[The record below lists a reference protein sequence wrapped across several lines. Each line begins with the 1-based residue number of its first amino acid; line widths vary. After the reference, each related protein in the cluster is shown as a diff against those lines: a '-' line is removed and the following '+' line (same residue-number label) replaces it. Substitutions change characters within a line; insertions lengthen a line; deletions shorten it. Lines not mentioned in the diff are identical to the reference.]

1 MQNIL
6 KTFVVVAITL
16 LSITTLFSQT
26 ENVFTVRIGNFLSPQ
41 AADFED
47 LQPIGFLFADSLSS
61 NLYMISM
68 GVYSLRAEAESVESA
83 IKQKGFPDANVEM
96 LPVRKAGNEPVIQL
110 ATLDPTKPV
119 RWAEIF
125 KAHSN
130 ISVNLIDD
138 RLIILATGFQNQ
150 AEANQALAAI
160 KRAGFSGAF
169 PKNYQSSKLI
179 KITEF
184 ETGGFKIP
192 KPVAPAPIIETKPE
206 PTPVA
211 VAEPEPTAP
220 STPAPKIE
228 IIEPAPTPTPQISK
242 PVEHKPTTKK
252 SVVLPSRRV
261 AYPKIDGKIKRNSA
275 IELQRILKA
284 EKNYSGSLDGFYG
297 PGTTKGFDNFKSKNR
312 QWKKYVLLADL
323 WKTGSGGENISAF
336 QQAIFDSYETPSKS
350 NIVFEKNKS
359 PLATAYRAFNDFRKS
374 GPSKSV
380 NDKMNAAI
388 KRSFP
393 SKKLGNTK
401 PFDYS
406 ATYSYQDNEQ
416 LIRHLKYLHMAS
428 EEDVTVPCWI
438 FEVFP
443 KESIKIFG
451 ESSAKLKMQD
461 CTGVSD
467 WEEVKV
473 LKTLASDISL
483 DVNNKRLKRASA
495 QKAQLLLSPANL
507 TKVGKANA
515 EKWNSTLMG
524 NLAGWATRDP
534 MHAEL
539 VTVFKVAYFQSQ
551 VRLESYFIDNGIKP
565 DEARFLAIATLKTL
579 VGEQMGRFTE

>member
-6 KTFVVVAITL
+6 KTFVVVAIML
-16 LSITTLFSQT
+16 LSSTTLCSQA

-47 LQPIGFLFADSLSS
+47 LQPIGFLFADSLAS

-68 GVYSLRAEAESVESA
+68 GMYSLRAEAESVEAA
-83 IKQKGFPDANVEM
+83 IKQKGFPDADVEM
-96 LPVRKAGNEPVIQL
+96 LPVRKGRKEPVIQL

-125 KAHSN
+125 KAYSN
-130 ISVNLIDD
+130 ISVSLIDN
-138 RLIILATGFQNQ
+138 RLIVLATGFQNQ
-150 AEANQALAAI
+150 AEASQALTAI
-160 KRAGFSGAF
+160 KKAGFSGAF
-169 PKNYQSSKLI
+169 PKSYESSKLI
-179 KITEF
+179 KVTEF

-192 KPVAPAPIIETKPE
+192 KPAASAPIVETKPA
-206 PTPVA
+206 PTPIPVA
-211 VAEPEPTAP
+211 VTEPEP
-220 STPAPKIE
+220 TPAPKIE
-228 IIEPAPTPTPQISK
+228 IIEPAPTPEPEISK
-242 PVEHKPTTKK
+242 PVEHTTTTKK
-252 SVVLPSRRV
+252 SVALPSRRV

-323 WKTGSGGENISAF
+323 WKTGSGSENVSAF
-336 QQAIFDSYETPSKS
+336 QQAIFDAYETPSKS
-350 NIVFEKNKS
+350 NVIFEKNKS

-428 EEDVTVPCWI
+428 EEDVTIPCWI
-438 FEVFP
+438 FDVFP

-467 WEEVKV
+467 WDEVKV

-483 DVNNKRLKRASA
+483 DVNNKKLERASA

-507 TKVGKANA
+507 TKVGKANV

-565 DEARFLAIATLKTL
+565 DEARSLAIATLKTL
-579 VGEQMGRFTE
+579 IGEQMSRFTN